1 MLPKLLTSIFG
12 SRNER
17 LLKGYRR
24 TVQQINALEPK
35 FEALSDDELR
45 GKTQE
50 FKQRIAAGET
60 VDDILPEAFAV
71 CREASVRVLGMRHF
85 DVQMIGGMVLHN
97 GKIAEM
103 RTGEGKTLVGTL
115 PVYLN
120 ALKGEGVHVITVN
133 DFKRGLRILLDG
145 EPYVILDVHA
155 QSPSARGAATITK
168 LKVRNLRTSAVFE
181 KSFRGSEKLEQP
193 DLEFRPVQFLYRDD
207 EGFHFMDTGSYEQ
220 VCLKE
225 DEVGEGAGFLKEGL
239 EDIRSVVFNGKVISV
254 DLPNTVVLRVEET
267 TPFIKGGTAQAQT
280 KPALLETG
288 MTIQVPAYMESGEDI
303 VVDTREARFVSR
315 AKG

>member
-1 MLPKLLTSIFG
+1 M
-12 SRNER
+12 
-17 LLKGYRR
+17 
-24 TVQQINALEPK
+24 
-35 FEALSDDELR
+35 
-45 GKTQE
+45 
-50 FKQRIAAGET
+50 
-60 VDDILPEAFAV
+60 
-71 CREASVRVLGMRHF
+71 
-85 DVQMIGGMVLHN
+85 
-97 GKIAEM
+97 
-103 RTGEGKTLVGTL
+103 
-115 PVYLN
+115 
-120 ALKGEGVHVITVN
+120 VITVN